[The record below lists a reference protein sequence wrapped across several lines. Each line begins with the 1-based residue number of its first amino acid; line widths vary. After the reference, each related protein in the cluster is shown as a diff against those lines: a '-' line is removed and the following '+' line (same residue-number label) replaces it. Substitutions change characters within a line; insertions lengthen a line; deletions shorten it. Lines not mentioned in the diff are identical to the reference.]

1 VTWQDG
7 LLLFLSIVDVSALVV
22 GLTVLRRVTRLVRD
36 AGEQIHE
43 SVMESIDE
51 AQGHAVRRLV
61 EVVAPV
67 LEEIAN
73 DKAGSLKVAKL
84 DVDANPQTAQ
94 QFQVVSI
101 PTLILFK
108 NGQPTKRITG
118 AKGKTALLRELA
130 DSL

>member
-67 LEEIAN
+67 LE
-73 DKAGSLKVAKL
+73 GVSSV
-84 DVDANPQTAQ
+84 
-94 QFQVVSI
+94 VVSAVEQI
-101 PTLILFK
+101 GPEV
-108 NGQPTKRITG
+108 RD
-118 AKGKTALLRELA
+118 ALRAVGRREPEG
-130 DSL
+130 